1 MNREG
6 KRKPSI
12 ASPEGSLFPP
22 FAKCVLFCSAS
33 TLASSHPL
41 SQRDGCSLNFAAYK
55 NGKRARERSKAGTS
69 SRCDVVVVGGI
80 SFCEEEESA
89 TKMKRGEGV
98 QEVGQKSDEGT

>member
-1 MNREG
+1 MR
-6 KRKPSI
+6 S
-12 ASPEGSLFPP
+12 
-22 FAKCVLFCSAS
+22 VLFGLDVGLIPS
-33 TLASSHPL
+33 

-55 NGKRARERSKAGTS
+55 NGKRAREQSIAGTS

-80 SFCEEEESA
+80 SFCEEESA